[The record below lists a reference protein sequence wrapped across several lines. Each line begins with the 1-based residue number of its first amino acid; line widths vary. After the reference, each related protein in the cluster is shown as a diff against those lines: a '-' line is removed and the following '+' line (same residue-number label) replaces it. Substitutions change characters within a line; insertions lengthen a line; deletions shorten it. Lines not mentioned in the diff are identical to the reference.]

1 MCEDDAGNIDRDV
14 LEVLRDMPGDLD
26 SETPPPLGSDY
37 GNNFTCA
44 DRVAMKRKVKEQG
57 QLWKSQTIHKNTVA
71 AKLREAGELE
81 LALELEDC
89 HSYMTVQVCTG
100 CQGASKF
107 WNRCDRFYCPEC
119 QARLSKMRVSA
130 VEWWAKTIKQPKHIV
145 LTTKN
150 MGTFRREDVKAF
162 KCAFSR
168 LRRMAVFKGVRGG
181 FYNLEV
187 TNEGKGWHLHLHALV
202 DCDYL
207 SQKDLSEAWRKATRG
222 NGYIVRVYDAREKSY
237 LKEVTKYAVKGS
249 QLASWTGEEIS
260 DFIHALDGVR
270 TFGVFGSCFGRRA
283 EYKAELEKMRDGART
298 CECGCQKFRYL
309 SEEDYEIELSERAKN
324 APRPKEP
331 PPPPPTEFAFAEHLT
346 RRNLLSRH

>member
-283 EYKAELEKMRDGART
+283 EYKAELDNFRDHART
-298 CECGCQKFRYL
+298 CDCGCKKFRYM
-309 SEEDYEIELSERAKN
+309 SEEDYEIELSERAGSAPKQRDTAPPEN
-324 APRPKEP
+324 A
-331 PPPPPTEFAFAEHLT
+331 EFSFAQNLT
-346 RRNLLSRH
+346 RRSLLSRH